1 MYTMPAPT
9 VRLLLLKSGA
19 GSGAKIAHQGGY
31 AKYGNPPRWH
41 AITADKPAPKGAPVA
56 AHPKAAGHHEPAAHF
71 SDDQWAALKL
81 PDSNVNAS
89 TFNGAL
95 AKLKAWSDAGD
106 VTAIL
111 GAGYGVNTYGQ
122 RLVKLA
128 NHLLGLHGSP
138 HKVVAGQKAGA
149 HSATLNADPAAP
161 HPSGLPE
168 HIAPKVAEPT
178 PPTEVAHAE
187 GDKWVMPIDAA
198 VAEHK
203 ELVAA
208 AESPSKADDKAVL
221 VEQKAELGKMEA
233 AQAGALAMPAFEEG
247 KTTTGV
253 VDYYTAHAQ
262 KVMNMA
268 AAGDVAGLK
277 KFKADGMKPNAKGK
291 VSNTWA
297 GKTANSKKLLALH
310 AAALAHAGGGAP
322 SMAPE
327 PVVPSAQPEPTA
339 PRLVLPKKASAVPAG
354 WNGSPSGLITKPGDA
369 GGIVDKNAVLGWF
382 AIPHSDPAEAALKGK
397 FFTSQAEAVAALDQ
411 AVAGA
416 VPEPAKPKLPPHLVS
431 LAAKMSGQQPG
442 ATVTDVTPAGYGPEP
457 EPDTIT
463 VPEKLGKVGPTTF
476 KPAPDFKDYAEAQA
490 WIASR
495 AKALGMS
502 KASFQSSYE
511 YAHAMPK
518 LQAAYAPAKADFDAK
533 MADKKA
539 EALAAMSDAGV
550 KLGDTVAWNSVG
562 AFLSQTKYEG
572 TVVMHG
578 GLPHVKLA
586 HKTTVSKGGK
596 LVHTNYL
603 LWQPHMKPKG
613 AAVAPGPKEG
623 DTKPAADGGTLVLKD
638 GHWVKQGGDA
648 APVAPATQAAPA
660 PTTAPLTAEQ
670 LSNLQSIP
678 WYKLKL
684 PDSNSNAKSHN
695 AAVAKI
701 EAMAFAGDVAGLK
714 AFADKKAGAKQTYA
728 KKQHLLAMSALDFLN
743 GNGPTAEQKVR
754 AAKVAAPP
762 EPDKY
767 PVVTE
772 WKAAIV
778 AGKVPTKAQA
788 EAYEALGKHDPAAQ
802 SEYFLDAVADSIP
815 KSVPVDGD
823 EFDAAYKAANEKVG
837 ELHGHALAGT
847 KPGDK
852 PAAVT
857 ADTPLTD
864 GQLLALESFS
874 LDELKALDGGPNL
887 PPNVQAWVGKKLAD
901 QAAADSVPAYPKKM
915 IDGYAASGDWSGVQ
929 MIIDNSPT
937 PSVVAYAKQV
947 LAGKPTPK
955 PTRLVAKPAPS
966 QAIPSN
972 GPEAAD
978 ALEKLE
984 NDIGSAGSA
993 TEATKIAWDYVNLS
1007 GLTSAAYSDAA
1018 DALMAHGYSAAA
1030 QGFATNSKN
1039 VKDYNTGPK
1048 EGDTKQG
1055 ADGML
1060 VLKNGHWVKVEEP
1073 APAAPAIK
1081 KLTPGQAIKI
1091 MASVSAKTAAGNK
1104 TKMKAMAVAGDVAGL
1119 QAFAEKKNY
1128 PASKAV
1134 AKKLIE
1140 AMTGGVAVPP
1150 ASGTPTPA
1158 PAAPT
1163 TPHTVN
1169 GLPSM
1174 DNWVK
1179 TGPQG
1184 GSNPGGKFKDPSG
1197 QEWYCK
1203 FPKDSDTAKSEV
1215 LAAKLYALAGLSA
1228 QDCMLVSKGGK
1239 TAIATKWVNIQ
1250 KAPSPAAL
1258 AAADG
1263 ALAGFAVDAWLGNWD
1278 VVGLAFDNL
1287 QIGPDGK
1294 AHRVDA
1300 GGSLEYRAQG
1310 EKKPF
1315 GPKVDELETLRDAGK
1330 NAQAAAVFK
1339 GMTKADMTASA
1350 AKVLAISDVA
1360 IRAMVNQYGPGD
1372 AAAKAKLAETLIAR
1386 KKDIAAKFPEA
1397 AKKKKA
1403 PTFKPEDISAP
1414 PSFLNWGG
1422 SGKSGPSSKEFL
1434 NKANEDAVQ
1443 AIFAAAKTGDVEA
1456 VKKLTAPVFDKGTGA
1471 VTGQQSVLYH
1481 PSQHVSGYAQQ
1492 AINELN
1498 YQLNPPKQF
1507 RFDGGHPL
1515 HSLNAAYPSHKGA
1528 PSSAAAQKLGKFI
1541 ALGDPGVIALA
1552 DLALPAK
1559 ITHAEGGGTL
1569 SVHTYAKQA
1578 QAAIAKMPATQK
1590 QAVKSYTGNS
1600 YHAMNGSLWDGNP
1613 TGAAKA
1619 AGEALHTLG
1628 HDIEPG
1634 TILSRHL
1641 SLHGKD
1647 LNDILGSVGK
1657 VLQEPAIM
1665 STSIRPSSW
1674 IRNVQFKLHVGPGV
1688 KGLWVGYNSLPGGEA
1703 LSKNAGE
1710 DEMVLPPGTRLLVL
1724 SVRKG
1729 GKDADGF
1736 GAHGQQHVI
1745 EAIIL
1750 PTE

>member
-9 VRLLLLKSGA
+9 VRLLLLKSGP
-19 GSGAKIAHQGGY
+19 GAKIAHMPGFAY
-31 AKYGNPPRWH
+31 WGNRWH
-41 AITADKPAPKGAPVA
+41 AVHHDKPAPKHAPLA
-56 AHPKAAGHHEPAAHF
+56 HHPKAAGHFEPVSHWTQE
-71 SDDQWAALKL
+71 QWDALKL
-81 PDSNVNAS
+81 PESNTNAP
-89 TFNGAL
+89 TFNKQLQTVKELSESGN
-95 AKLKAWSDAGD
+95 
-106 VTAIL
+106 VTALL
-111 GAGYGVNTYGQ
+111 GLGVGSNTYG
-122 RLVKLA
+122 VKLSKII

-138 HKVVAGQKAGA
+138 HAVSPGQKPGTHA
-149 HSATLNADPAAP
+149 ATLNADPAAP
-161 HPSGLPE
+161 HPTGLPD
-168 HIAPKVAEPT
+168 HIAPKVAEPA
-178 PPTEVAHAE
+178 PPTEAAHAE
-187 GDKWVMPIDAA
+187 GDKWVMPLDAA

-221 VEQKAELGKMEA
+221 AEQKAELGKLEA
-233 AQAGALAMPAFEEG
+233 AQAAGPLAMPAFEEG

-268 AAGDVAGLK
+268 AAGDVSGLE
-277 KFKADGMKPNAKGK
+277 KFKSDGMKPNAKGK
-291 VSNTWA
+291 ISNTWA

-310 AAALAHAGGGAP
+310 ADALAHAGGGAP
-322 SMAPE
+322 AVAPE
-327 PVVPSAQPEPTA
+327 PA
-339 PRLVLPKKASAVPAG
+339 PATSLVLPKKASAVPA
-354 WNGSPSGLITKPGDA
+354 
-369 GGIVDKNAVLGWF
+369 
-382 AIPHSDPAEAALKGK
+382 AAP
-397 FFTSQAEAVAALDQ
+397 
-411 AVAGA
+411 
-416 VPEPAKPKLPPHLVS
+416 PEPTPK
-431 LAAKMSGQQPG
+431 
-442 ATVTDVTPAGYGPEP
+442 D
-457 EPDTIT
+457 
-463 VPEKLGKVGPTTF
+463 
-476 KPAPDFKDYAEAQA
+476 
-490 WIASR
+490 
-495 AKALGMS
+495 
-502 KASFQSSYE
+502 
-511 YAHAMPK
+511 
-518 LQAAYAPAKADFDAK
+518 
-533 MADKKA
+533 
-539 EALAAMSDAGV
+539 
-550 KLGDTVAWNSVG
+550 
-562 AFLSQTKYEG
+562 
-572 TVVMHG
+572 
-578 GLPHVKLA
+578 
-586 HKTTVSKGGK
+586 
-596 LVHTNYL
+596 
-603 LWQPHMKPKG
+603 
-613 AAVAPGPKEG
+613 G

-638 GHWVKQGGDA
+638 GHWVRHGGDE
-648 APVAPATQAAPA
+648 APVAPATQVAPA
-660 PTTAPLTAEQ
+660 PPTGPLTAEQ

-701 EAMAFAGDVAGLK
+701 ETMAFAGDVAGLK

-743 GNGPTAEQKVR
+743 GSGPTAEQKVR
-754 AAKVAAPP
+754 AKAVAEPAAPP
-762 EPDKY
+762 ATAPSVENVTSLTPKQIEGLHGWLNAGQPTSKHPASWSNLWKKLSPNMKAAVKAEMSPPAEPDKY

-772 WKAAIV
+772 WKTAIV

-915 IDGYAASGDWSGVQ
+915 IDDYAASGDWSGVQ

-966 QAIPSN
+966 QAIPSS

-993 TEATKIAWDYVNLS
+993 TEAAKIAWDYVNLS

-1030 QGFATNSKN
+1030 QSFATNSKN

-1060 VLKNGHWVKVEEP
+1060 VLKNGHWVKAGEP

-1104 TKMKAMAVAGDVAGL
+1104 AKMKAMAVAGDVAGL
-1119 QAFAEKKNY
+1119 QAFAENKNF
-1128 PASKAV
+1128 PASKVV

-1150 ASGTPTPA
+1150 APA

-1163 TPHTVN
+1163 PPPTVN

-1250 KAPSPAAL
+1250 KAPSPSAL

-1386 KKDIAAKFPEA
+1386 KKDIAAKFPDA

-1471 VTGQQSVLYH
+1471 VTGQQSALYH

-1492 AINELN
+1492 AINEIN

-1541 ALGDPGVIALA
+1541 ALGEPGVIALA

-1613 TGAAKA
+1613 TGAAKV

-1647 LNDILGSVGK
+1647 LNDILVSVGK

-1688 KGLWVGYNSLPGGEA
+1688 KGLWVGHNSLPGGGA
-1703 LSKNAGE
+1703 LSINSGE

-1724 SVRKG
+1724 NVRKG

>member
-9 VRLLLLKSGA
+9 VRLLLLKSGP
-19 GSGAKIAHQGGY
+19 GAKIAHMPGFAY
-31 AKYGNPPRWH
+31 WGNRWH
-41 AITADKPAPKGAPVA
+41 AVHHDKPAPKHAPLA
-56 AHPKAAGHHEPAAHF
+56 HHPKAAGHFEPVSHLTQ
-71 SDDQWAALKL
+71 DQWDALKL
-81 PDSNVNAS
+81 PESNTNAP
-89 TFNGAL
+89 TFNKQLQTVKELSESGN
-95 AKLKAWSDAGD
+95 
-106 VTAIL
+106 VTALL
-111 GAGYGVNTYGQ
+111 GLGVGSNTYG
-122 RLVKLA
+122 VKLSKII

-138 HKVVAGQKAGA
+138 HAVSPGQKPGTHA
-149 HSATLNADPAAP
+149 ATLNADPAAP

-178 PPTEVAHAE
+178 PPTEAAHAE

-221 VEQKAELGKMEA
+221 AEQKAELGKLEA
-233 AQAGALAMPAFEEG
+233 AQAGAAEA
-247 KTTTGV
+247 
-253 VDYYTAHAQ
+253 
-262 KVMNMA
+262 
-268 AAGDVAGLK
+268 
-277 KFKADGMKPNAKGK
+277 
-291 VSNTWA
+291 
-297 GKTANSKKLLALH
+297 
-310 AAALAHAGGGAP
+310 AP
-322 SMAPE
+322 SVAPE

-369 GGIVDKNAVLGWF
+369 GGIVDKNSVLGWF

-397 FFTSQAEAVAALDQ
+397 FFGSQAEAVAALDQ
-411 AVAGA
+411 AVAGV

-638 GHWVKQGGDA
+638 GHWVKQGGDG
-648 APVAPATQAAPA
+648 APATQAAPT
-660 PTTAPLTAEQ
+660 PTTGPLTAEQ

-695 AAVAKI
+695 KQVEKI

-754 AAKVAAPP
+754 AAKVAEPP

-788 EAYEALGKHDPAAQ
+788 DAFDALSDHDPDAQ
-802 SEYFLDAVADSIP
+802 QEYFLD
-815 KSVPVDGD
+815 SVTALIDATPGVSQFGPD
-823 EFDAAYKAANEKVG
+823 FDAAYAAANDKVH

-847 KPGDK
+847 KPQR
-852 PAAVT
+852 AAVT
-857 ADTPLTD
+857 ADTPLTAGQKGAID
-864 GQLLALESFS
+864 GFS
-874 LDELKALDGGPNL
+874 TDELKSINDPSMNL
-887 PPNVQAWVGKKLAD
+887 PPNVAAYVAKKVEELEKPAAPAATAKVKIDAPLYQNTTDGHNKFWAVSTLGSVMKTTYGKIGTKGQETAKTFASEAEAKSAAVKLMNEKKAKGYGYAGHVQHEHD
-901 QAAADSVPAYPKKM
+901 APAAAVE
-915 IDGYAASGDWSGVQ
+915 Q
-929 MIIDNSPT
+929 
-937 PSVVAYAKQV
+937 
-947 LAGKPTPK
+947 
-955 PTRLVAKPAPS
+955 
-966 QAIPSN
+966 
-972 GPEAAD
+972 
-978 ALEKLE
+978 
-984 NDIGSAGSA
+984 
-993 TEATKIAWDYVNLS
+993 
-1007 GLTSAAYSDAA
+1007 
-1018 DALMAHGYSAAA
+1018 
-1030 QGFATNSKN
+1030 
-1039 VKDYNTGPK
+1039 GPK

-1060 VLKNGHWVKVEEP
+1060 VFKNGHWVKAEEP

-1104 TKMKAMAVAGDVAGL
+1104 AKMKAMAVAGDVAGL
-1119 QAFAEKKNY
+1119 QAFAENKNY
-1128 PASKAV
+1128 PASKVV

-1203 FPKDSDTAKSEV
+1203 WPDDAEAAKSEV

-1250 KAPSPAAL
+1250 KAPSPSAL

-1278 VVGLAFDNL
+1278 VVGLTFDNL

>member
-19 GSGAKIAHQGGY
+19 GSGAKIANMPGFAFWGG
-31 AKYGNPPRWH
+31 RWH
-41 AITADKPAPKGAPVA
+41 KVAHDKPAPKHAPLA
-56 AHPKAAGHHEPAAHF
+56 HHPKAAGHFEPVAHLTQ
-71 SDDQWAALKL
+71 DQWDALKL
-81 PDSNVNAS
+81 PESNTNAP
-89 TFNGAL
+89 TFNKQLQTVKELSESGN
-95 AKLKAWSDAGD
+95 
-106 VTAIL
+106 VTALL
-111 GAGYGVNTYGQ
+111 GLGVGSNTYG
-122 RLVKLA
+122 VKLSKII

-138 HKVVAGQKAGA
+138 HAVSPGQKAGTHA
-149 HSATLNADPAAP
+149 ATLNADPAAP
-161 HPSGLPE
+161 HPSGLPD
-168 HIAPKVAEPT
+168 HIAPKADSSDPAVNAASQTVTKNQASGVLDNLPGSTNFFSDGASIEGVFQKAEKSHNELLVQHESGVPSVVDVDLDQIVITQPLIQKNKVLAYFDKSTT
-178 PPTEVAHAE
+178 PPPVPGVVTDGGKVAIVDGHHRL
-187 GDKWVMPIDAA
+187 MAA
-198 VAEHK
+198 KLKGQKSIKVS
-203 ELVAA
+203 LVTPPA
-208 AESPSKADDKAVL
+208 SSNND
-221 VEQKAELGKMEA
+221 KAELGKLEA
-233 AQAGALAMPAFEEG
+233 AQAAGPLAMPAFEEG

-253 VDYYTAHAQ
+253 KALYEKTAQ
-262 KVMNMA
+262 KIIDHGH
-268 AAGDVAGLK
+268 AGNVAVLEDLADPAK
-277 KFKADGMKPNAKGK
+277 KM
-291 VSNTWA
+291 WQ

-322 SMAPE
+322 AVAPE
-327 PVVPSAQPEPTA
+327 PAPS
-339 PRLVLPKKASAVPAG
+339 PRLVLPKKAGAVPA
-354 WNGSPSGLITKPGDA
+354 
-369 GGIVDKNAVLGWF
+369 
-382 AIPHSDPAEAALKGK
+382 AA
-397 FFTSQAEAVAALDQ
+397 Q
-411 AVAGA
+411 
-416 VPEPAKPKLPPHLVS
+416 
-431 LAAKMSGQQPG
+431 
-442 ATVTDVTPAGYGPEP
+442 P

-490 WIASR
+490 WIAAR

-518 LQAAYAPAKADFDAK
+518 LQAAYAPAKADYDAK

-539 EALAAMSDAGV
+539 EALASMSDAGV

-613 AAVAPGPKEG
+613 VAVAPTPKEG

-660 PTTAPLTAEQ
+660 AATGPLTAEQ

-684 PDSNSNAKSHN
+684 PDGNSNAKSHN
-695 AAVAKI
+695 KQVEKI

-714 AFADKKAGAKQTYA
+714 AFKAGKNTYG
-728 KKQHLLAMSALDFLN
+728 KKQNLLAQTALGFLS
-743 GNGPTAEQKVR
+743 GDAPTAEQKVR
-754 AAKVAAPP
+754 AAVIAAQPEPVAEAASLAGKPALEHIKTHFEPVDFGWSQKSPDSVLAEDAAKWVNQNPEDAEDMVSALADFGASSLAKKFKYSPPAAPAP
-762 EPDKY
+762 Q
-767 PVVTE
+767 PV
-772 WKAAIV
+772 
-778 AGKVPTKAQA
+778 
-788 EAYEALGKHDPAAQ
+788 
-802 SEYFLDAVADSIP
+802 
-815 KSVPVDGD
+815 
-823 EFDAAYKAANEKVG
+823 
-837 ELHGHALAGT
+837 
-847 KPGDK
+847 
-852 PAAVT
+852 
-857 ADTPLTD
+857 
-864 GQLLALESFS
+864 
-874 LDELKALDGGPNL
+874 
-887 PPNVQAWVGKKLAD
+887 AD

-915 IDGYAASGDWSGVQ
+915 IDDYAASGDWSGVQ
-929 MIIDNSPT
+929 MIIDNSPS

-947 LAGKPTPK
+947 LAGKPAPK

-1060 VLKNGHWVKVEEP
+1060 VLKNGHWVKAEGDKPNAKAIVATVPMPKLGGGTGKVKYTQKMKELKAIAEQEGAAGLSKVVSITSLGNVKIKGYKMINP
-1073 APAAPAIK
+1073 NGSVFGKNAEAMAQYAKALHEAVVGAGAVGTPAAA
-1081 KLTPGQAIKI
+1081 
-1091 MASVSAKTAAGNK
+1091 
-1104 TKMKAMAVAGDVAGL
+1104 
-1119 QAFAEKKNY
+1119 
-1128 PASKAV
+1128 
-1134 AKKLIE
+1134 
-1140 AMTGGVAVPP
+1140 
-1150 ASGTPTPA
+1150 PTPA
-1158 PAAPT
+1158 PAAP
-1163 TPHTVN
+1163 PPPPTVN

-1179 TGPQG
+1179 TGQQG

-1203 FPKDSDTAKSEV
+1203 WPDDAEAAKSEV

-1315 GPKVDELETLRDAGK
+1315 GPKVDELDTLRDAGK

-1372 AAAKAKLAETLIAR
+1372 ATAKAKLAETLIAR

-1471 VTGQQSVLYH
+1471 VTGQQSALYH

-1492 AINELN
+1492 AINEIN

-1541 ALGDPGVIALA
+1541 ALGEPGVIALA

-1613 TGAAKA
+1613 TGAAKV

-1688 KGLWVGYNSLPGGEA
+1688 KGLWAGYNSLPGGEA
-1703 LSKNAGE
+1703 LSQNAGE

-1724 SVRKG
+1724 NVRKG

>member
-1 MYTMPAPT
+1 MHTMPAPT

-19 GSGAKIAHQGGY
+19 GSGAKIANMPGFAFWGG
-31 AKYGNPPRWH
+31 RWH
-41 AITADKPAPKGAPVA
+41 KVAHDKPAPKHAPLA
-56 AHPKAAGHHEPAAHF
+56 HHPKAAGHFEPVAHLTQ
-71 SDDQWAALKL
+71 DQWDALKL
-81 PDSNVNAS
+81 PESNTNAP
-89 TFNGAL
+89 TFNKQLQTVKELSESGN
-95 AKLKAWSDAGD
+95 
-106 VTAIL
+106 VTALL
-111 GAGYGVNTYGQ
+111 GLGVGSNTYG
-122 RLVKLA
+122 VKLSKII

-138 HKVVAGQKAGA
+138 HAVSPGQKAGTHA
-149 HSATLNADPAAP
+149 ATLNADPAAP
-161 HPSGLPE
+161 HPSGLPD
-168 HIAPKVAEPT
+168 HIAPKADSSDPAVNAASQTVTKNQASGVLDNLPGSTNFFSDGASIEGVFQKAEKSHNELLVQHESGVPSVVDVDLDQIVITQPLIQKNKVLAYFDKSTT
-178 PPTEVAHAE
+178 PPPVPGVVTDGGKVAIVDGHHRL
-187 GDKWVMPIDAA
+187 MAA
-198 VAEHK
+198 KLKGQKSIKVS
-203 ELVAA
+203 LVTPPA
-208 AESPSKADDKAVL
+208 SSNND
-221 VEQKAELGKMEA
+221 KAELGKLEA
-233 AQAGALAMPAFEEG
+233 AQAGATGQLAMPAFEEG

-253 VDYYTAHAQ
+253 VDYYTAQAQ
-262 KVMNMA
+262 KVMGMA
-268 AAGDVAGLK
+268 AAGDVSGLEAM
-277 KFKADGMKPNAKGK
+277 KADGMKPNAKGK

-322 SMAPE
+322 AVAPE
-327 PVVPSAQPEPTA
+327 PVVPAAPAAQPEPTPS
-339 PRLVLPKKASAVPAG
+339 PRLVLPKKASAVPA
-354 WNGSPSGLITKPGDA
+354 
-369 GGIVDKNAVLGWF
+369 
-382 AIPHSDPAEAALKGK
+382 AA
-397 FFTSQAEAVAALDQ
+397 
-411 AVAGA
+411 
-416 VPEPAKPKLPPHLVS
+416 H
-431 LAAKMSGQQPG
+431 
-442 ATVTDVTPAGYGPEP
+442 P

-490 WIASR
+490 WIAAR

-518 LQAAYAPAKADFDAK
+518 LQAAYAPAKADYDAK

-539 EALAAMSDAGV
+539 EALASMSDAGV

-613 AAVAPGPKEG
+613 VAVAPTPKEG

-648 APVAPATQAAPA
+648 APVAQTTQAAPA
-660 PTTAPLTAEQ
+660 AQPADTGPLTAEQ
-670 LSNLQSIP
+670 LANLQSIP

-714 AFADKKAGAKQTYA
+714 AFADKKAGAKQVYT

-754 AAKVAAPP
+754 AAKVAAQP
-762 EPDKY
+762 EPGGE
-767 PVVTE
+767 P
-772 WKAAIV
+772 ASL
-778 AGKVPTKAQA
+778 AGKPALEHIKTHFEPGDFGWSQKSPDSVVEADAAKWVDQNPADA
-788 EAYEALGKHDPAAQ
+788 EDMVSALVDVGASDLAKKFKYSPPAAPAPQ
-802 SEYFLDAVADSIP
+802 
-815 KSVPVDGD
+815 PV
-823 EFDAAYKAANEKVG
+823 
-837 ELHGHALAGT
+837 
-847 KPGDK
+847 
-852 PAAVT
+852 
-857 ADTPLTD
+857 
-864 GQLLALESFS
+864 
-874 LDELKALDGGPNL
+874 
-887 PPNVQAWVGKKLAD
+887 AD

-915 IDGYAASGDWSGVQ
+915 IDDYAASGDWSGVQ
-929 MIIDNSPT
+929 MIIDNSPS

-947 LAGKPTPK
+947 LAGKPAPK

-993 TEATKIAWDYVNLS
+993 TEAIKITGKYVVNS
-1007 GLTSAAYSDAA
+1007 GFTAAAYSDAS
-1018 DALMAHGYSAAA
+1018 DALLAHGYSEASKNFAA
-1030 QGFATNSKN
+1030 NSKAAF
-1039 VKDYNTGPK
+1039 DASPK

-1060 VLKNGHWVKVEEP
+1060 VLKNGHWVKVGGDQPSAKAIVATVPMPKLGGGTGKVKYTQKMKELKAIAEQEGAAGLSKVVSITSLGGVKIKGYKMINP
-1073 APAAPAIK
+1073 NGSVFGKNAEAMAQYAKALHEAVVGAGAVGTPAAA
-1081 KLTPGQAIKI
+1081 
-1091 MASVSAKTAAGNK
+1091 
-1104 TKMKAMAVAGDVAGL
+1104 
-1119 QAFAEKKNY
+1119 
-1128 PASKAV
+1128 
-1134 AKKLIE
+1134 
-1140 AMTGGVAVPP
+1140 
-1150 ASGTPTPA
+1150 PTPA

-1163 TPHTVN
+1163 TPPTVN

-1228 QDCMLVSKGGK
+1228 QDCMLVTRNGEVG
-1239 TAIATKWVNIQ
+1239 IASKWVDLK
-1250 KAPSPAAL
+1250 KADNPKSL
-1258 AAADG
+1258 AKIPG
-1263 ALAGFAVDAWLGNWD
+1263 VLNGFAVDAWLCNRD
-1278 VVGLAFDNL
+1278 VVGESLDNL
-1287 QIGPDGK
+1287 LIGSDGS

-1310 EKKPF
+1310 GFKVGLVSAPPF
-1315 GPKVDELETLRDAGK
+1315 GPSVVEIDRMRDPFWNK
-1330 NAQAAAVFK
+1330 KAAAVFG
-1339 GMTKADMTASA
+1339 GMTDADITASV

-1360 IRAMVNQYGPGD
+1360 IRAMVNQHGPGD
-1372 AAAKAKLAETLIAR
+1372 EAAKKKMAETLIAR
-1386 KKDIAAKFPEA
+1386 KQDLLKRYPEA

-1403 PTFKPEDISAP
+1403 PTFKPEEISAP

-1507 RFDGGHPL
+1507 MFDGGHPL

-1541 ALGDPGVIALA
+1541 MLGEPGVIALA

>member
-19 GSGAKIAHQGGY
+19 GSGAKIANMPGFAFWGG
-31 AKYGNPPRWH
+31 RWH
-41 AITADKPAPKGAPVA
+41 KVAHGKPAPKHAPLA
-56 AHPKAAGHHEPAAHF
+56 HHPKAAGHFEPVAHLTQ
-71 SDDQWAALKL
+71 DQWDALKL
-81 PDSNVNAS
+81 PDSNTNAP
-89 TFNGAL
+89 TFNKQLQTVKELSESGN
-95 AKLKAWSDAGD
+95 
-106 VTAIL
+106 VTALL
-111 GAGYGVNTYGQ
+111 GLGVGSNTYG
-122 RLVKLA
+122 VKLSKII

-138 HKVVAGQKAGA
+138 HAVSPGQKAGT
-149 HSATLNADPAAP
+149 HTATLNADPATP
-161 HPSGLPE
+161 HPSGLPD

-221 VEQKAELGKMEA
+221 AEQKAELGKMEA

-268 AAGDVAGLK
+268 AAGDAAGLK

-322 SMAPE
+322 SVAPE
-327 PVVPSAQPEPTA
+327 PVVPSAQPEPTS
-339 PRLVLPKKASAVPAG
+339 PRLVLPKKASAVPA
-354 WNGSPSGLITKPGDA
+354 
-369 GGIVDKNAVLGWF
+369 
-382 AIPHSDPAEAALKGK
+382 AA
-397 FFTSQAEAVAALDQ
+397 A
-411 AVAGA
+411 
-416 VPEPAKPKLPPHLVS
+416 PEP
-431 LAAKMSGQQPG
+431 
-442 ATVTDVTPAGYGPEP
+442 T
-457 EPDTIT
+457 
-463 VPEKLGKVGPTTF
+463 
-476 KPAPDFKDYAEAQA
+476 
-490 WIASR
+490 
-495 AKALGMS
+495 
-502 KASFQSSYE
+502 
-511 YAHAMPK
+511 
-518 LQAAYAPAKADFDAK
+518 
-533 MADKKA
+533 
-539 EALAAMSDAGV
+539 
-550 KLGDTVAWNSVG
+550 
-562 AFLSQTKYEG
+562 
-572 TVVMHG
+572 
-578 GLPHVKLA
+578 
-586 HKTTVSKGGK
+586 
-596 LVHTNYL
+596 
-603 LWQPHMKPKG
+603 
-613 AAVAPGPKEG
+613 PKEG
-623 DTKPAADGGTLVLKD
+623 DTKPGAEGGTLVLKD

-648 APVAPATQAAPA
+648 ATVAPATQAAPT
-660 PTTAPLTAEQ
+660 PTTSPLTAEQ
-670 LSNLQSIP
+670 LANLQSIP

-695 AAVAKI
+695 KQVEKI

-714 AFADKKAGAKQTYA
+714 AFADKKAGAKQAYA
-728 KKQHLLAMSALDFLN
+728 KKQHLLAMSALDFLS

-754 AAKVAAPP
+754 AKAVAEPAAPP
-762 EPDKY
+762 ATAPSVEN
-767 PVVTE
+767 VTSL
-772 WKAAIV
+772 
-778 AGKVPTKAQA
+778 T
-788 EAYEALGKHDPAAQ
+788 
-802 SEYFLDAVADSIP
+802 P
-815 KSVPVDGD
+815 KQIEG
-823 EFDAAYKAANEKVG
+823 
-837 ELHGHALAGT
+837 LHGWLNAGQPT
-847 KPGDK
+847 SKH
-852 PAAVT
+852 PASWSN
-857 ADTPLTD
+857 LW
-864 GQLLALESFS
+864 
-874 LDELKALDGGPNL
+874 KKL
-887 PPNVQAWVGKKLAD
+887 PPNMK
-901 QAAADSVPAYPKKM
+901 AAVKAEMSPPA
-915 IDGYAASGDWSGVQ
+915 A
-929 MIIDNSPT
+929 
-937 PSVVAYAKQV
+937 
-947 LAGKPTPK
+947 PK

-1060 VLKNGHWVKVEEP
+1060 VLKNGHWVKAEGDKPNAKAIVATVPMPKLGGGTGKVKYTQKMKELKAIAEQEGAAGLSKVVSITSLGGVKIKGYKMINP
-1073 APAAPAIK
+1073 NGSVFGKNAEAMAQYAKALHEAVVGAPAAA
-1081 KLTPGQAIKI
+1081 
-1091 MASVSAKTAAGNK
+1091 
-1104 TKMKAMAVAGDVAGL
+1104 
-1119 QAFAEKKNY
+1119 
-1128 PASKAV
+1128 
-1134 AKKLIE
+1134 
-1140 AMTGGVAVPP
+1140 
-1150 ASGTPTPA
+1150 PTPA
-1158 PAAPT
+1158 PT
-1163 TPHTVN
+1163 TPTPPPTVN

-1228 QDCMLVSKGGK
+1228 QDCMLVTRNGEVG
-1239 TAIATKWVNIQ
+1239 IASKWVELK
-1250 KAPSPAAL
+1250 KADNPKSL
-1258 AAADG
+1258 AKIPG
-1263 ALAGFAVDAWLGNWD
+1263 VLSGFAVDAWLCNRD
-1278 VVGLAFDNL
+1278 VVGESLDNL
-1287 QIGPDGK
+1287 LIGSDGS

-1310 EKKPF
+1310 GFKVGLGSAPPF
-1315 GPKVDELETLRDAGK
+1315 GPSVVEIDRMRDPFWNK
-1330 NAQAAAVFK
+1330 KAAAVFG
-1339 GMTKADMTASA
+1339 GMTDADITASA

>member
-19 GSGAKIAHQGGY
+19 GSGAKIANMPGFAFWGG
-31 AKYGNPPRWH
+31 RWH
-41 AITADKPAPKGAPVA
+41 KVAHDKPAPKHAPMAHHPKSAGHFDPVA
-56 AHPKAAGHHEPAAHF
+56 HLTQ
-71 SDDQWAALKL
+71 DQWDALKL
-81 PDSNVNAS
+81 PESNTNAP
-89 TFNGAL
+89 TFNKQLQAVKELSESGNVTALLGMSVGSNSYGGKL
-95 AKLKAWSDAGD
+95 AK
-106 VTAIL
+106 II
-111 GAGYGVNTYGQ
+111 
-122 RLVKLA
+122 

-138 HKVVAGQKAGA
+138 HTVTPGQKPGT
-149 HSATLNADPAAP
+149 HSATQNAEPADP
-161 HPSGLPE
+161 HPTGLPE
-168 HIAPKVAEPT
+168 HLAPK
-178 PPTEVAHAE
+178 
-187 GDKWVMPIDAA
+187 AA
-198 VAEHK
+198 
-203 ELVAA
+203 
-208 AESPSKADDKAVL
+208 
-221 VEQKAELGKMEA
+221 
-233 AQAGALAMPAFEEG
+233 
-247 KTTTGV
+247 
-253 VDYYTAHAQ
+253 
-262 KVMNMA
+262 
-268 AAGDVAGLK
+268 
-277 KFKADGMKPNAKGK
+277 
-291 VSNTWA
+291 
-297 GKTANSKKLLALH
+297 
-310 AAALAHAGGGAP
+310 
-322 SMAPE
+322 APE
-327 PVVPSAQPEPTA
+327 P
-339 PRLVLPKKASAVPAG
+339 
-354 WNGSPSGLITKPGDA
+354 
-369 GGIVDKNAVLGWF
+369 
-382 AIPHSDPAEAALKGK
+382 
-397 FFTSQAEAVAALDQ
+397 
-411 AVAGA
+411 
-416 VPEPAKPKLPPHLVS
+416 
-431 LAAKMSGQQPG
+431 
-442 ATVTDVTPAGYGPEP
+442 
-457 EPDTIT
+457 
-463 VPEKLGKVGPTTF
+463 
-476 KPAPDFKDYAEAQA
+476 
-490 WIASR
+490 
-495 AKALGMS
+495 
-502 KASFQSSYE
+502 
-511 YAHAMPK
+511 
-518 LQAAYAPAKADFDAK
+518 
-533 MADKKA
+533 
-539 EALAAMSDAGV
+539 
-550 KLGDTVAWNSVG
+550 
-562 AFLSQTKYEG
+562 
-572 TVVMHG
+572 
-578 GLPHVKLA
+578 
-586 HKTTVSKGGK
+586 
-596 LVHTNYL
+596 
-603 LWQPHMKPKG
+603 
-613 AAVAPGPKEG
+613 
-623 DTKPAADGGTLVLKD
+623 
-638 GHWVKQGGDA
+638 
-648 APVAPATQAAPA
+648 APATQAAPA
-660 PTTAPLTAEQ
+660 APTGPLTAEQ

-728 KKQHLLAMSALDFLN
+728 KKQHLLAMSALDFLS
-743 GNGPTAEQKVR
+743 GSGPTTEQKVR
-754 AAKVAAPP
+754 AAKVAAQP
-762 EPDKY
+762 EP
-767 PVVTE
+767 VVE
-772 WKAAIV
+772 A
-778 AGKVPTKAQA
+778 AQA
-788 EAYEALGKHDPAAQ
+788 VEPAA
-802 SEYFLDAVADSIP
+802 A
-815 KSVPVDGD
+815 
-823 EFDAAYKAANEKVG
+823 
-837 ELHGHALAGT
+837 
-847 KPGDK
+847 
-852 PAAVT
+852 
-857 ADTPLTD
+857 
-864 GQLLALESFS
+864 
-874 LDELKALDGGPNL
+874 
-887 PPNVQAWVGKKLAD
+887 
-901 QAAADSVPAYPKKM
+901 
-915 IDGYAASGDWSGVQ
+915 
-929 MIIDNSPT
+929 
-937 PSVVAYAKQV
+937 
-947 LAGKPTPK
+947 
-955 PTRLVAKPAPS
+955 PAPT
-966 QAIPSN
+966 QTFPSN

-993 TEATKIAWDYVNLS
+993 TEAIKIAGKYVVNS
-1007 GLTSAAYSDAA
+1007 GFTAAAYSDAS
-1018 DALMAHGYSAAA
+1018 DALLAHGYSEASKNFAA
-1030 QGFATNSKN
+1030 NSKAAF
-1039 VKDYNTGPK
+1039 DAPPK

-1104 TKMKAMAVAGDVAGL
+1104 AKMKAMAVAGDVAGL
-1119 QAFAEKKNY
+1119 QAFAENKNF
-1128 PASKAV
+1128 PASKVV

-1150 ASGTPTPA
+1150 TPTPST
-1158 PAAPT
+1158 PT
-1163 TPHTVN
+1163 PPPTVN

-1174 DNWVK
+1174 DNWVQI
-1179 TGPQG
+1179 GQQG

-1203 FPKDSDTAKSEV
+1203 WPDDAEAAKSEV

-1250 KAPSPAAL
+1250 KAPSPSAL

-1492 AINELN
+1492 AINEIN

-1541 ALGDPGVIALA
+1541 ALGEPGVIALA

-1647 LNDILGSVGK
+1647 LNDILGSEGK

-1674 IRNVQFKLHVGPGV
+1674 VRNVQFKLHVGPGV
-1688 KGLWVGYNSLPGGEA
+1688 KGLWVGHNSLPGGGA

-1724 SVRKG
+1724 NVRKG

>member
-19 GSGAKIAHQGGY
+19 GSGAKIANMPGFAFWGG
-31 AKYGNPPRWH
+31 RWH
-41 AITADKPAPKGAPVA
+41 KVAHGKPAPKHAPLA
-56 AHPKAAGHHEPAAHF
+56 HHPKAAGHFEPVAHLTQ
-71 SDDQWAALKL
+71 DQWDALKL
-81 PDSNVNAS
+81 PDSNTNAP
-89 TFNGAL
+89 TFNKQLQTVKELSESGN
-95 AKLKAWSDAGD
+95 
-106 VTAIL
+106 VTALL
-111 GAGYGVNTYGQ
+111 GLGVGSNTYG
-122 RLVKLA
+122 VKLSKIV
-128 NHLLGLHGSP
+128 NVLLGLHGSA
-138 HKVVAGQKAGA
+138 HKVVAGQKAGTHA
-149 HSATLNADPAAP
+149 AAQVAEPADP
-161 HPSGLPE
+161 HPTGLPE

-178 PPTEVAHAE
+178 PPTEAAHTE
-187 GDKWVMPIDAA
+187 GDKWVMPLDAA

-221 VEQKAELGKMEA
+221 AEQKAELGKLEA
-233 AQAGALAMPAFEEG
+233 AQAGGAGPLAMPAFEEG

-268 AAGDVAGLK
+268 AAGDVAGLE

-291 VSNTWA
+291 ISNTWA

-322 SMAPE
+322 AVAPE
-327 PVVPSAQPEPTA
+327 PVVPSAQPEPTPS
-339 PRLVLPKKASAVPAG
+339 PRLVLPKKASAVPA
-354 WNGSPSGLITKPGDA
+354 
-369 GGIVDKNAVLGWF
+369 
-382 AIPHSDPAEAALKGK
+382 AAP
-397 FFTSQAEAVAALDQ
+397 
-411 AVAGA
+411 
-416 VPEPAKPKLPPHLVS
+416 PEPTPK
-431 LAAKMSGQQPG
+431 
-442 ATVTDVTPAGYGPEP
+442 D
-457 EPDTIT
+457 
-463 VPEKLGKVGPTTF
+463 
-476 KPAPDFKDYAEAQA
+476 
-490 WIASR
+490 
-495 AKALGMS
+495 
-502 KASFQSSYE
+502 
-511 YAHAMPK
+511 
-518 LQAAYAPAKADFDAK
+518 
-533 MADKKA
+533 
-539 EALAAMSDAGV
+539 
-550 KLGDTVAWNSVG
+550 
-562 AFLSQTKYEG
+562 
-572 TVVMHG
+572 
-578 GLPHVKLA
+578 
-586 HKTTVSKGGK
+586 
-596 LVHTNYL
+596 
-603 LWQPHMKPKG
+603 
-613 AAVAPGPKEG
+613 G

-638 GHWVKQGGDA
+638 GHWVKQGGGAD
-648 APVAPATQAAPA
+648 PATQATP
-660 PTTAPLTAEQ
+660 PTGPLSAEQ
-670 LSNLQSIP
+670 LANLQSIP

-695 AAVAKI
+695 KQVEKI

-714 AFADKKAGAKQTYA
+714 AFKAGKNTYG
-728 KKQHLLAMSALDFLN
+728 KKQNLLAQTALGFLS
-743 GNGPTAEQKVR
+743 GDAPTAEQKVR
-754 AAKVAAPP
+754 AAVIAAQPEPVAEAASLAGKPALEHIKTHFEPVDFGWSQKSPDSVLAEDAAKWVNQNPEDAEDMVSALADFGASSLAKKFKYSPPAAPAP
-762 EPDKY
+762 Q
-767 PVVTE
+767 PV
-772 WKAAIV
+772 
-778 AGKVPTKAQA
+778 
-788 EAYEALGKHDPAAQ
+788 
-802 SEYFLDAVADSIP
+802 
-815 KSVPVDGD
+815 
-823 EFDAAYKAANEKVG
+823 
-837 ELHGHALAGT
+837 
-847 KPGDK
+847 
-852 PAAVT
+852 
-857 ADTPLTD
+857 
-864 GQLLALESFS
+864 
-874 LDELKALDGGPNL
+874 
-887 PPNVQAWVGKKLAD
+887 AD

-915 IDGYAASGDWSGVQ
+915 IDDYAASGDWSGVQ
-929 MIIDNSPT
+929 MIIDNSPS

-947 LAGKPTPK
+947 LAGKPAPK

-1060 VLKNGHWVKVEEP
+1060 VLKNGHWVKAEGDKPNAKAIVATVPMPKLGGGTGKVKYTQKMKELKAIAEQEGAAGLSKVVSITSLGGVKIKGYKMINP
-1073 APAAPAIK
+1073 NGSVFGKNAEAMAQYAKALHEAVVGAGAVGTPAAA
-1081 KLTPGQAIKI
+1081 
-1091 MASVSAKTAAGNK
+1091 
-1104 TKMKAMAVAGDVAGL
+1104 
-1119 QAFAEKKNY
+1119 
-1128 PASKAV
+1128 
-1134 AKKLIE
+1134 
-1140 AMTGGVAVPP
+1140 
-1150 ASGTPTPA
+1150 PTPA

-1163 TPHTVN
+1163 TPPTVN

-1184 GSNPGGKFKDPSG
+1184 GSNPGCKFKDPSG

-1315 GPKVDELETLRDAGK
+1315 GPKVDELDTLRDAGK
-1330 NAQAAAVFK
+1330 NAQAAAVFG
-1339 GMTKADMTASA
+1339 GMTDADITASA

-1360 IRAMVNQYGPGD
+1360 IRAMVNQHGPGD
-1372 AAAKAKLAETLIAR
+1372 ASAKAKLAETLIAR

-1471 VTGQQSVLYH
+1471 VTGQQSALYH

-1492 AINELN
+1492 AINEIN